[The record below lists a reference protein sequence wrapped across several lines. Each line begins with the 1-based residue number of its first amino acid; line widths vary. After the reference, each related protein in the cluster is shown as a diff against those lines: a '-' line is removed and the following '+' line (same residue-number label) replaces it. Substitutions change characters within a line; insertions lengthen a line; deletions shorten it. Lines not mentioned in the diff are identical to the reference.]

1 MSSLQIW
8 LAIVGGVILVV
19 LVAYNAWTSRQNQPK
34 QAEPLITPEELDAL
48 TQSETSINGSPP
60 LSMDA
65 LGAYSQMAHEFPQPN
80 PRGQLDPLIDVMA
93 SMELE
98 TPVSGEAA
106 LAALPPVRR
115 VGSKLFI
122 VEGLNADTGEWENLQ
137 AGLFYSAFQAGI
149 QVANRQGPLN
159 DIEFSEFVVKA
170 QTYADAFGVTPELP
184 DMSEAIAHARELDQ
198 FAASHDAQLS
208 FTIASRKTAWS
219 PGYVQQQAARIG
231 FVPGVI
237 PGRMVIAASSA
248 GSPPVLVLGF
258 DARAAMAEDPN
269 QSALRIISLGLD
281 VPQVAPSEQAFA
293 RLCESAQ
300 ALAQAMDGQ
309 ITDDNGQVLS
319 EAAIQIIDNDL
330 KNLYQALA
338 ARDLAAGSLQAR
350 RLFS

>member
-19 LVAYNAWTSRQNQPK
+19 LVAYNTWTSRQNQPK

-48 TQSETSINGSPP
+48 TQSEASMDGSPP
-60 LSMDA
+60 STTDA
-65 LGAYSQMAHEFPQPN
+65 LGAFSQMAHEFPQPN
-80 PRGQLDPLIDVMA
+80 QRGQLDPLIDVMA

-159 DIEFSEFVVKA
+159 DIEFSEFVMKA

-237 PGRMVIAASSA
+237 PGRMVIAASTS
-248 GSPPVLVLGF
+248 GLPPVLVLSF

-269 QSALRIISLGLD
+269 QSALRLISLGLD